1 MNGEEPLPGSGR
13 LFVAVRLSPDVLD
26 MLAALP
32 RDRPALR
39 WTVLEQWH
47 VTLRFL
53 GRADIVVA
61 TAALGRLGRE
71 PACTANIS
79 GDAVRLGRGA
89 FVLLVDGLAPLAAAT
104 ARAFDGI
111 GRPAEPRPFVGHV
124 TLARL
129 KGAAGG
135 PLPSLRVEATWQVR
149 TVCLMRS
156 HLGRGGARYETVAT
170 VDLAVT

>member
-1 MNGEEPLPGSGR
+1 MSDQEPSPESGR
-13 LFVAVRLSPDVLD
+13 LFVGVWPSAEVVD

-32 RDRPALR
+32 REPSELR
-39 WTVLEQWH
+39 WTVREQWH

-53 GRADIVVA
+53 GRAEIA
-61 TAALGRLGRE
+61 PAIAALEHLRHE
-71 PACTANIS
+71 PACTATVA

-89 FVLLVDGLAPLAAAT
+89 VVLRVDGLVPLAART
-104 ARAFDGI
+104 SRAFDGI
-111 GRPAEPRPFVGHV
+111 GRPPEERPFVGHL

-129 KGAAGG
+129 KGAGRV
-135 PLPSLRVEATWQVR
+135 PLPSLRVDASWRVR